1 MTRFWFLV
9 RVLLLAFLGLLA
21 FFSPSSAQE
30 ATVAKASGGA
40 GTDFRSKLE
49 QETFLL
55 VNQYRQENKL
65 PPFKWS
71 DDIAVVA
78 RAHSKDMATDKVDFG
93 HGGFGDR
100 VKQLKT
106 KLPGLNGAGENVL
119 KTDDPDEVAKGAV
132 RVWLHSPHHLAN
144 IRGDFN
150 YSGMGI
156 WRDDN
161 GMIYFTQFFV
171 KIIPPTP
178 AAPEPPPP
186 KVISPFPYLAD
197 PKTR

>member
-1 MTRFWFLV
+1 MPQFQFFL
-9 RVLLLAFLGLLA
+9 RWLLLAVLGLFISA
-21 FFSPSSAQE
+21 SVNAQE
-30 ATVAKASGGA
+30 AMVAKASGGA

-55 VNQYRQENKL
+55 VNQYRKENKL

-78 RAHSKDMATDKVDFG
+78 RAHSKDMAMDKVGFG

-100 VKQLKT
+100 VKELKS

-119 KTDDPDEVAKGAV
+119 KTDDPDDVAKGAV

-150 YSGMGI
+150 YSGMGV

-161 GMIYFTQFFV
+161 GVIYFTQFFV
-171 KIIPPTP
+171 KIVPPVAQPAQVTPPPT
-178 AAPEPPPP
+178 
-186 KVISPFPYLAD
+186 VVSPFPYLAE